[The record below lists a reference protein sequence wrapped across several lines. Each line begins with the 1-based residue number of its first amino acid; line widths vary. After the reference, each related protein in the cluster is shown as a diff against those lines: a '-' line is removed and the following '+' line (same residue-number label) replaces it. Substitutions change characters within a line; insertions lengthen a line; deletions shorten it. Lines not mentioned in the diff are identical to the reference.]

1 MAYLHPS
8 MQGRKRLKTVNEERL
23 ARRREK
29 DTCEPHAERLR
40 KRRCDGIL
48 RGDGST
54 YHHQLCPERQLFARS
69 YRCDASH
76 VRTKG
81 AMGLW
86 HEQVSHSRACHQ
98 EFEEMPRSLKR
109 LMLPLA
115 HSLAWESHRELPDEV
130 PEPPVPDEVLPAVAP
145 EGEEIP

>member
-1 MAYLHPS
+1 M
-8 MQGRKRLKTVNEERL
+8 
-23 ARRREK
+23 
-29 DTCEPHAERLR
+29 LR
-40 KRRCDGIL
+40 P
-48 RGDGST
+48 DGSV
-54 YHHQLCPERQLFARS
+54 YHHRLCPEIQRSARA

-86 HEQVSHSRACHQ
+86 YEQVSQSRACHR
-98 EFEEMPRSLKR
+98 EFEELPRTLKR

-115 HSLAWESHRELPDEV
+115 HRLAWASHRERPDLV
-130 PEPPVPDEVLPAVAP
+130 PAPPVP